1 MPYVNRLMRRRG
13 RGFGD
18 SAWVQPD
25 CGGTLVPTG
34 NPLSPCVMPGSPLPG
49 GGNASNGGGGN
60 GPGACMQYADFLSA
74 IGGFATCDP
83 RDAACASCNQQKS
96 AALSN
101 LVGGGCVPLGS
112 KVNFSCDSSQAAL
125 NQFQNNTPVVNNAT
139 VNGSPDSGWVV
150 GSPLPTYSPAS
161 SSPASSSSSG
171 SAPASSTVAPVLNL
185 SSAGSPASSALQAAQ
200 ASVVP
205 STSDWL
211 TQSMFGGVP
220 NWGLVAG
227 GVAALFLFM
236 SMGGH
241 R

>member
-13 RGFGD
+13 LRGFGD

-60 GPGACMQYADFLSA
+60 GPGVCMQYADFLSA

-112 KVNFSCDSSQAAL
+112 KVSFSCDSSQGAL

-161 SSPASSSSSG
+161 SSPASS
-171 SAPASSTVAPVLNL
+171 TVAPVLNL
-185 SSAGSPASSALQAAQ
+185 SPAGSPASSALLAAQ
-200 ASVVP
+200 ASVAP
-205 STSDWL
+205 SSSSTDWL
-211 TQSMFGGVP
+211 AQSMLGGVP
-220 NWGLVAG
+220 NWALAAG
-227 GVAALFLFM
+227 AGVGALMLLM

>member
-13 RGFGD
+13 LRGFGD

-49 GGNASNGGGGN
+49 GGNASNGGGGT
-60 GPGACMQYADFLSA
+60 GP
-74 IGGFATCDP
+74 
-83 RDAACASCNQQKS
+83 
-96 AALSN
+96 
-101 LVGGGCVPLGS
+101 VGS
-112 KVNFSCDSSQAAL
+112 KVSFSCDSSQGAL

-161 SSPASSSSSG
+161 SSPASS
-171 SAPASSTVAPVLNL
+171 TVAPVLNL
-185 SSAGSPASSALQAAQ
+185 SPAGSPASSALLAAQ
-200 ASVVP
+200 ASVAP
-205 STSDWL
+205 SSSSTDWL
-211 TQSMFGGVP
+211 AQSMLGGVP
-220 NWGLVAG
+220 NWALAAG
-227 GVAALFLFM
+227 AGVGALMLLM